1 MELMAKKMKE
11 GEMDE
16 ELIETF
22 KTFDKNGNGYIT
34 MQELS
39 EVMH

>member
-1 MELMAKKMKE
+1 MQLMAKKMKE

-16 ELIETF
+16 EMIEAF

-34 MQELS
+34 M
-39 EVMH
+39 